1 MLVKTTVLDTIQRF
15 PDSFSIDELVEKLL
29 ILERVETGDK
39 QSLENKVISE
49 TELEKEINEWFK

>member
-15 PDSFSIDELVEKLL
+15 PDNFSIDELVEKLL

-39 QSLENKVISE
+39 QSKENKVISE

>member
-1 MLVKTTVLDTIQRF
+1 MLVKTTVLETVKRF
-15 PDSFSIDELVEKLL
+15 PDNFSIDELVEKLL
-29 ILERVETGDK
+29 ILERVEKGDK